1 MASQQEIE
9 LGRLAVARGLVTEEQ
24 VLTTLRARNQA
35 PDGPDLGA
43 LLVARGLVPGALV
56 EALRGAVARGEGAPA
71 PRRRPARDEM
81 STEHEISLGSAREAI
96 ARETLEEAQ
105 AALATRRD
113 EALRELRRLADEFP
127 DTESGNRARELL
139 AELGA

>member
-24 VLTTLRARNQA
+24 VLTALRARNQDPA
-35 PDGPDLGA
+35 GPDLGA
-43 LLVARGLVPGALV
+43 LLVARGLVPRALV
-56 EALRGAVARGEGAPA
+56 DALRGAVERGEGRQP
-71 PRRRPARDEM
+71 PRRPARDEL
-81 STEHEISLGSAREAI
+81 STEHEISLGGAREAI
-96 ARETLEEAQ
+96 ARDTLEEAQ

>member
-9 LGRLAVARGLVTEEQ
+9 LGRLAVKRGFVTEEQ
-24 VLTTLRARNQA
+24 VLTALRARNQD

-43 LLVARGLVPGALV
+43 LLVMKGLLPAGVLV
-56 EALRGAVARGEGAPA
+56 ALRQAQARGEAGGPA
-71 PRRRPARDEM
+71 RPRRDEL
-81 STEHEISLGSAREAI
+81 STEHEISLGGAREAI
-96 ARETLEEAQ
+96 ARESL
-105 AALATRRD
+105 D
-113 EALRELRRLADEFP
+113 EAEALLRTPRHDEGVRELRRLAEEFA